1 MEIASTAEELSTGFA
16 VIARRFA
23 AAVWAEVV
31 EQGDL
36 RQADLWMR
44 EHGSAVLREMLGAAL
59 SARADRLGV
68 PGKCKCGQP
77 FSFRQHRPVKLH
89 TVLAGRDVAVHV
101 QYGQCETCHRGVLP
115 LCEGMGVDAEGF
127 TPALREMAL
136 LAGVVDPYEHA
147 SSELLSHLC
156 GVEVSTKKIQSLVE
170 EEGARAQAAARE
182 EGETPSVAP
191 VPPDKPL
198 YVGIDGGMVFVDE
211 RWQEVK
217 LGVLFAGEDRV
228 VLGKNGER
236 ERGALLGKR
245 FVAVRGTPAQLE
257 KQLWPEAVRAGAVER
272 EVVILGD
279 GAPWIW
285 NGPAQ
290 LFPRRVEILDFYHA
304 NEHVS
309 AVARTLYGEGTEKA
323 EKWRAVQLAR
333 LVDDG
338 VEDVISALR
347 FLAPKQRSRAK
358 RNAIE
363 ELDGYLSTNK
373 ERMRYKT
380 FRARGLHIGSG
391 AVESAVSHVVQQ
403 RMKRVGM
410 RWHAKGADNMLA
422 LRARY
427 RTTGAWDRAFRP
439 HRSLAA

>member
-1 MEIASTAEELSTGFA
+1 MEVATTAEELSTAFGA
-16 VIARRFA
+16 IARQFA
-23 AAVWAEVV
+23 ATVWAEVV

-36 RQADLWMR
+36 RVADLWMR
-44 EHGSAVLREMLGAAL
+44 KHGSAVLRELLGAAL

-68 PGKCKCGQP
+68 PGKCKCGQS
-77 FSFRQHRPVKLH
+77 FAFRQHRPVSLH
-89 TVLAGRDVAVHV
+89 TVLTGRDVAVHV
-101 QYGQCETCHRGVLP
+101 QYGQCDSCHLGVLP
-115 LCEGMGVDAEGF
+115 LCEAMGVDAEGF

-136 LAGVVDPYEHA
+136 FAGVVDPYEHA
-147 SSELLSHLC
+147 SSELLAHLC

-170 EEGARAQAAARE
+170 EEGTRAQAAACE
-182 EGETPSVAP
+182 EGEAPSVAP

-198 YVGIDGGMVFVDE
+198 YVGIDGGMVFVDW

-217 LGVLFAGEDRV
+217 LAVLFAGEDRV
-228 VLGKNGER
+228 VIGKNGER
-236 ERGALLGKR
+236 ERAALLGKR
-245 FVAVRGTPAQLE
+245 FVAVRGSPEQLE
-257 KQLWPEAVRAGAVER
+257 KRLWPEAVRAGAMER

-290 LFPRRVEILDFYHA
+290 MFPRRVEILDWYHA
-304 NEHVS
+304 AEHVS

-323 EKWRAVQLAR
+323 ERWRAVQLER
-333 LVDDG
+333 LADDG

-358 RNAIE
+358 REAIE

-373 ERMRYKT
+373 DRMQYKT

-410 RWHAKGADNMLA
+410 RWLARGADNMLA
-422 LRARY
+422 LRALY

-439 HRSLAA
+439 HLALAA

>member
-1 MEIASTAEELSTGFA
+1 MDVATTAEELSTAFGT
-16 VIARRFA
+16 IARDFA
-23 AAVWAEVV
+23 ATVWADVV

-36 RQADLWMR
+36 RRADLWMR

-68 PGKCKCGQP
+68 PGQCKCGQP

-89 TVLAGRDVAVHV
+89 TVLAGRDVAVRV
-101 QYGQCETCHRGVLP
+101 RYGKCEPCHRGTLP
-115 LCEGMGVDAEGF
+115 LCEAMGVDTEGF

-136 LAGVVDPYEHA
+136 LAGVVDPYEQA
-147 SSELLSHLC
+147 SSELLAHLC
-156 GVEVSTKKIQSLVE
+156 GVEVSTKKIQSLVD
-170 EEGARAQAAARE
+170 EEGTRAQAAACE
-182 EGETPSVAP
+182 EGEAPSVAP
-191 VPPDKPL
+191 VPPDEPL

-217 LGVLFAGEDRV
+217 LGMLFAGEDRV
-228 VLGKNGER
+228 VIGKNGDR

-245 FVAVRGTPAQLE
+245 FVAVRGNPAQLE
-257 KQLWPEAVRAGAVER
+257 KRLWAEAARAGATER

-290 LFPRRVEILDFYHA
+290 MFPRRVEILDWYHA

-309 AVARTLYGEGTEKA
+309 GVARTLYGEGTEKA
-323 EKWRAVQLAR
+323 ERWRAVQLER
-333 LVDDG
+333 LADDG
-338 VEDVISALR
+338 VEDVINALR

-358 RNAIE
+358 REAIE
-363 ELDGYLSTNK
+363 ELDGYLSNNK
-373 ERMRYKT
+373 GRMHYKS
-380 FRARGLHIGSG
+380 FRGRGLHIGSG

-410 RWHAKGADNMLA
+410 RWHARGADNMLA
-422 LRARY
+422 LRAIY
-427 RTTGAWDRAFRP
+427 RTTGAWDRTFRP
-439 HRSLAA
+439 QRAHAP